1 MADQFE
7 NQQQRLDERSGRSRG
22 ESNRSESSR
31 GGSLRNDSSRSDSPR
46 SDSRR
51 SEAES
56 RNTRDTSPR
65 GFAAMDSRAQR
76 VIAAKGGRAAH
87 QKGTAHEFTRE
98 EARIAG
104 RKGGEASRSGRRNGG
119 NIDNR

>member
-7 NQQQRLDERSGRSRG
+7 NQQQRLDERSGRSRD
-22 ESNRSESSR
+22 ESNRGGSLRTDSSR
-31 GGSLRNDSSRSDSPR
+31 SDSLRNDSSRS
-46 SDSRR
+46 
-51 SEAES
+51 EAEL
-56 RNTRDTSPR
+56 RNTRNTSPR
-65 GFAAMDSRAQR
+65 GFAAMDPRAQR

-104 RKGGEASRSGRRNGG
+104 RKGGEASRSGRRNVG